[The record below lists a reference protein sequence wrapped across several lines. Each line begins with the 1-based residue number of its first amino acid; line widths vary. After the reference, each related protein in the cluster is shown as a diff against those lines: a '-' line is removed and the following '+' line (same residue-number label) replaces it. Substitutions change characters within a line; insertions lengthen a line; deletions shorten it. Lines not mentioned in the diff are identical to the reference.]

1 VQTPIAL
8 GNLGGLG
15 TGVGTALAIN
25 IGSAGAPVLF
35 NGALGTPSSG
45 VGTNLTGV
53 PLTTGVTGVLPV
65 ANGGTNIASYAVGD
79 LLFASG
85 ATTLS
90 KLADVATGNAL
101 ISGGVTTA
109 PSWGKITSSHVD
121 STIPLKTD
129 KLSVFA
135 ATTSA
140 ELAGV
145 LSDETGSGG
154 GFVRA
159 TSPTIAAPTLT
170 GTTILG
176 TAMGLSQSTFYTSG
190 VVTGLKLQSQT
201 TNAGSMIGI
210 VPNGTS
216 VGGDLWVFQTS
227 DTTVNYSALAWGY
240 DQTANVWGINVVKGG
255 TGTARPIYFN
265 ATNGQSAA
273 TSNLYMP
280 ISGGVYIGG
289 TTDPGDNNLGIAGT
303 LAVTGTSTLIGKV
316 GFGAAATLKGY
327 TVSTLPVG
335 VTGDMAYVTDATA
348 PTYNAALTGGG
359 SVVMPVFY
367 NGSAWVSH

>member
-1 VQTPIAL
+1 
-8 GNLGGLG
+8 
-15 TGVGTALAIN
+15 
-25 IGSAGAPVLF
+25 
-35 NGALGTPSSG
+35 
-45 VGTNLTGV
+45 
-53 PLTTGVTGVLPV
+53 
-65 ANGGTNIASYAVGD
+65 
-79 LLFASG
+79 
-85 ATTLS
+85 
-90 KLADVATGNAL
+90 
-101 ISGGVTTA
+101 
-109 PSWGKITSSHVD
+109 
-121 STIPLKTD
+121 
-129 KLSVFA
+129 
-135 ATTSA
+135 
-140 ELAGV
+140 LAGV